1 MRTGPGPRGQQL
13 TTIVFMLVT
22 LFAIVAMRDQCASGT
37 ANLFRGLDAPADA
50 GHPPR
55 R

>member
-1 MRTGPGPRGQQL
+1 VRTGPGPRGQQL

-37 ANLFRGLDAPADA
+37 ANLFRGLDGPAD
-50 GHPPR
+50 GGRPPPR
-55 R
+55 